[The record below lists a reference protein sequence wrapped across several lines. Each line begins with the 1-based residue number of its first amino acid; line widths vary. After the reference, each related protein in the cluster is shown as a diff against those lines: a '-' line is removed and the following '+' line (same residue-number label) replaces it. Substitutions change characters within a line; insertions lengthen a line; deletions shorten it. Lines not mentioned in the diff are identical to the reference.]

1 MENFLGNYGI
11 TDENIHNVFKQIGEE
26 TFTYQLFPNQM
37 ATIDANLVWPIFT
50 GLKRI
55 YGNKITKSVVDLAKE
70 SSSQTSAAMQ
80 ATLVDTYFGLRLG
93 NQMVLVR
100 DKTVK
105 SIEQHYKEV
114 LSLQEN
120 GMVNKADR
128 LFVQVSLA
136 EAKREYNNAQ
146 DNLEVAQNAFK
157 AVIMLDSTEVEAVTP
172 LFICD
177 TLPPISY
184 FKKTFTESNHLLRK
198 LDIQSDMA
206 MNAVRMGR
214 SAYAPEIALIGKQT
228 IYSWGIPK
236 NMVPRS
242 MVGVGLTWN
251 IFDGLIRENNI
262 KEAKVSKQSIELTRQ
277 KMAVDLEV
285 GIDKFYAQLENALQE
300 VHTLEVTLELSHELV
315 RMRKKAFQEGMATS
329 LEVVDSEVMLAK
341 IQVAMLMAYYQYDV
355 ALMNLCAICGV
366 PAQFYQFMQQGKVYQ
381 YNDNK

>member
-1 MENFLGNYGI
+1 
-11 TDENIHNVFKQIGEE
+11 
-26 TFTYQLFPNQM
+26 
-37 ATIDANLVWPIFT
+37 
-50 GLKRI
+50 
-55 YGNKITKSVVDLAKE
+55 
-70 SSSQTSAAMQ
+70 MQ